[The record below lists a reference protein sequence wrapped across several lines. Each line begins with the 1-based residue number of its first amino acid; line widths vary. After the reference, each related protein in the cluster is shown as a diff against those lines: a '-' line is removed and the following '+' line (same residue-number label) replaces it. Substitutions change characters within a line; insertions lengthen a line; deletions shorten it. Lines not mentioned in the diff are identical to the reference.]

1 MFRSAIVGS
10 TLAAM
15 GQLGDSFGSGRKPT
29 HASVTDAPCKCGYL
43 ERASDEP
50 MVPIVFDEQTN
61 EYHIENVGDAGHR
74 VIYHCPFCGGAAPPS
89 KRGSLFAT
97 ITQDENSRLIAL
109 ATGFKTVKQAV
120 AKLGTPDDDM
130 PAGLGMGSK
139 PTEGE
144 APTFTSYRTLT
155 YKGLSETADVVLID
169 YGPEHGLRVTLRGK
183 YLGKPEHPSP
193 PKRKPKRPGAKR

>member
-1 MFRSAIVGS
+1 
-10 TLAAM
+10 
-15 GQLGDSFGSGRKPT
+15 
-29 HASVTDAPCKCGYL
+29 
-43 ERASDEP
+43 
-50 MVPIVFDEQTN
+50 MVPIVFDERMN
-61 EYHIENVGDAGHR
+61 EYHIENVGDAGHS
-74 VIYHCPFCGGAAPPS
+74 VIYHCPLCGGAAPPS

-97 ITQDENSRLIAL
+97 ITNDESSRLIAL
-109 ATGFKTVKQAV
+109 ATGFKTVTQAM

-130 PAGLGMGSK
+130 PDGISMGSK

-183 YLGKPEHPSP
+183 YLGKPEDAPG
-193 PKRKPKRPGAKR
+193 PKGKPKRPGAKR